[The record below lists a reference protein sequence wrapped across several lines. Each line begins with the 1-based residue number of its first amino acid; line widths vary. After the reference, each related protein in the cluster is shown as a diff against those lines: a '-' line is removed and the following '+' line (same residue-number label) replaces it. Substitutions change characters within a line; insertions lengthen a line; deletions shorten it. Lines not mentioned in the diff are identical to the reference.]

1 MVRPACVT
9 LILYILCTYC
19 VLSYLHTGPVER
31 NKCYS
36 CLEIELKRSDCVSL
50 KDTLQIRIET
60 EPGLLVLCLP
70 TSVSICL
77 GTLTAWGGAAHRSI
91 AWGCLL
97 GIMAHLNASMQFRT
111 CMLACTWTFV
121 LIFFKKYS
129 FLSFFSFLYSL
140 LFLFT

>member
-36 CLEIELKRSDCVSL
+36 CLEIELKRT
-50 KDTLQIRIET
+50 DTLQIRIET
-60 EPGLLVLCLP
+60 EPGLLILCLP
-70 TSVSICL
+70 ASVSICL
-77 GTLTAWGGAAHRSI
+77 GTLTARGGAAHRSI

-97 GIMAHLNASMQFRT
+97 GIMARLNASMQFQT
-111 CMLACTWTFV
+111 CILACT
-121 LIFFKKYS
+121 
-129 FLSFFSFLYSL
+129 
-140 LFLFT
+140 

>member
-60 EPGLLVLCLP
+60 EPGLLILCLP

-77 GTLTAWGGAAHRSI
+77 GTLTARGGAAHRSI
-91 AWGCLL
+91 VWGCLL
-97 GIMAHLNASMQFRT
+97 GIMARLNASMQFQT
-111 CMLACTWTFV
+111 CILACTWTFV
-121 LIFFKKYS
+121 LIFLKKYS